1 MTRELG
7 NLIKYFKGI
16 PLSDTTPEKRILHLF
31 LLLRLVM
38 VGFFVALYS
47 GYFIGERLEIDFS
60 LRVLF
65 FIVVLISLSQL
76 FLLTKSSPIKIL
88 GGLQLSVDI
97 ILLTYVLALTQNT
110 SSFSFYLIVII
121 CASLVTNAFSALFI
135 AALSGVCYALLMNGS
150 FFIESTNGGEGVGTG
165 HILIS
170 YFAFICAALV
180 SAMYAKGR
188 ERLHESFQKQHQELE
203 KVTTNQMQLMN
214 SLAEG
219 VITVDIHSAITGIN
233 DAAKAILGISN
244 YSPDRIVGKNITS
257 ALSSVGADS
266 TQLMTALQSDGSCE
280 MRIKG
285 SENTESV
292 LRCTSLNLHTDTP
305 EDGGRVLFFSDVS
318 ELKNI
323 ESRLEF
329 HERMTRLFS
338 ELDRGETNDSM
349 SSSILI
355 GKSAQMQE
363 IHSIISKLG
372 PSDAPAL
379 ILGESGTGKE
389 VVAKSL
395 HATSHRNIKPFIPVN
410 CGAIPESLIESEL
423 FGHVKGA
430 FTGAE
435 RDVIGLF
442 REAEGGTLFLDEVG
456 ELPLHLQAKLL
467 RVLQDKTVRPV
478 GGSREIPLNVRIIAA
493 TNRNL
498 KGEVKR
504 GAFREDLY
512 YRLRVV
518 EIPLPPLRSRRDDIP
533 LLIAHFLDK
542 DGFSPSD
549 GSSVSPEALSLLMNY
564 QYPGNIR
571 ELENILSRGRVLG
584 GGAIL
589 PENLPEEVRDT
600 EITSLL
606 PSSSMRGEN
615 SDSLSLKIK
624 VPVQLEALL
633 EGIEREYLI
642 EALSMSKGVKK
653 DASRLLGLNF
663 RSFRYRL
670 KKYGIDFEDAL

>member
-1 MTRELG
+1 MTREFG
-7 NLIKYFKGI
+7 TLIKNIKSMPF
-16 PLSDTTPEKRILHLF
+16 SDTAPEKRILHLF

-38 VGFFVALYS
+38 VGFFVALHS
-47 GYFIGERLEIDFS
+47 GYFIGESLEIDFS
-60 LRVLF
+60 VRIF
-65 FIVVLISLSQL
+65 FFLVVLISISQL
-76 FLLTKSSPIKIL
+76 ILLNRFSFIKIL

-110 SSFSFYLIVII
+110 SSFSFYLILII
-121 CASLVTNAFSALFI
+121 CASLVTNSFSALLI
-135 AALSGVCYALLMNGS
+135 AALSGICYALLMNGA
-150 FFIESTNGGEGVGTG
+150 FFLESGNKGDGVGAG
-165 HILIS
+165 QILIS
-170 YFAFICAALV
+170 YFALICAALV

-188 ERLHESFQKQHQELE
+188 ERLHDSLQKQHQELK

-233 DAAKAILGISN
+233 DAAKAILGISS
-244 YSPDRIVGKNITS
+244 YEPDRIVGENITS

-280 MRIKG
+280 MRIRG
-285 SENTESV
+285 SENSESV
-292 LRCTSLNLHTDTP
+292 LRCTSLNLHTDTA

-329 HERMTRLFS
+329 HEKMTRLFS
-338 ELDRGETNDSM
+338 ELDRGETDDTI

-355 GKSAQMQE
+355 GKSVQMQE
-363 IHSIISKLG
+363 IHGIISKLG

-395 HATSHRNIKPFIPVN
+395 HASSHRNNKPFIPVN

-430 FTGAE
+430 FTGADRE
-435 RDVIGLF
+435 VIGLF

-478 GGSREIPLNVRIIAA
+478 GGLREIPINVRIIAA

-498 KGEVKR
+498 KEEVKA
-504 GAFREDLY
+504 GTFREDLY

-518 EIPLPPLRSRRDDIP
+518 EIPIPPLRSRRDDIP

-564 QYPGNIR
+564 DYPGNIR

-589 PENLPEEVRDT
+589 PENLPDEVRYS
-600 EITSLL
+600 ETSSL
-606 PSSSMRGEN
+606 SSLRKGRE
-615 SDSLSLKIK
+615 DPGSLSLKIK
-624 VPVQLEALL
+624 VPVQLEELL
-633 EGIEREYLI
+633 EGIEKEYLM
-642 EALSMSKGVKK
+642 EALSMSDGVKK
-653 DASRLLGLNF
+653 EASRLLGLNF

-670 KKYGIDFEDAL
+670 KKYGIDFEDA

>member
-1 MTRELG
+1 
-7 NLIKYFKGI
+7 
-16 PLSDTTPEKRILHLF
+16 
-31 LLLRLVM
+31 M
-38 VGFFVALYS
+38 VGFFVALHS
-47 GYFIGERLEIDFS
+47 GLFIGESLEIDFNI
-60 LRVLF
+60 RILF
-65 FIVVLISLSQL
+65 FVVVLISISQL
-76 FLLTKSSPIKIL
+76 VLLNRFSSIKIL
-88 GGLQLSVDI
+88 GALQLSVDI
-97 ILLTYVLALTQNT
+97 VLLTYILALTQNT
-110 SSFSFYLIVII
+110 SSFSFYLILII
-121 CASLVTNAFSALFI
+121 CASLVTNSFSALLI
-135 AALSGVCYALLMNGS
+135 AAFSGVCYALLMNGT
-150 FFIESTNGGEGVGTG
+150 FFLESGNTVDGVGAG
-165 HILIS
+165 QILIS
-170 YFAFICAALV
+170 YFALICAALV
-180 SAMYAKGR
+180 SALYAKGR
-188 ERLHESFQKQHQELE
+188 DKLHDSLHKQHQELK
-203 KVTTNQMQLMN
+203 KVTNNQMQLMN

-233 DAAKAILGISN
+233 DAAKAILGISS
-244 YSPDRIVGKNITS
+244 YEPDRIVGKNITS

-266 TQLMTALQSDGSCE
+266 AQVMTALNSDGSCE
-280 MRIKG
+280 MTIKG

-292 LRCTSLNLHTDTP
+292 LRCTSLNLHSDTT

-329 HERMTRLFS
+329 HEKMTRLFS
-338 ELDRGETNDSM
+338 ELDRGETNDSI

-355 GKSAQMQE
+355 GKSSQIQE
-363 IHSIISKLG
+363 IHSVICKLG

-395 HATSHRNIKPFIPVN
+395 HASSLRCNKPFIPVN

-430 FTGAE
+430 FTGAD
-435 RDVIGLF
+435 RDTVGLF

-467 RVLQDKTVRPV
+467 RVLQDKSVRPV
-478 GGSREIPLNVRIIAA
+478 GGSREIPIQVRIIAA

-498 KGEVKR
+498 KEEIRR
-504 GAFREDLY
+504 GTFREDLY

-518 EIPLPPLRSRRDDIP
+518 EIPIPPLRSRRDDIP

-542 DGFSPSD
+542 DGFSPMD
-549 GSSVSPEALSLLMNY
+549 GSSISPEALSLLMHY
-564 QYPGNIR
+564 DYPGNIR

-589 PENLPEEVRDT
+589 PENLPEEVRCLDT
-600 EITSLL
+600 STSSKGVRNSG
-606 PSSSMRGEN
+606 SSI
-615 SDSLSLKIK
+615 SDVK
-624 VPVQLEALL
+624 VPVQLEELL
-633 EGIEREYLI
+633 EGIEKEYLI
-642 EALSMSKGVKK
+642 EALSISNGVKK

-670 KKYGIDFEDAL
+670 KKYGIDSEDAG